1 MARNNTVAMR
11 YEIRDNPVGII
22 EFQMDR
28 GDMLNAE
35 AASMVWMRGDI
46 AIETKKR
53 KGGLFKSLKTAVL
66 SGESF
71 FINEYTAR
79 ADGCGLGITGN
90 ALGDLARI
98 TVDRQFYVQSG
109 SYVCSTGSLTLDTQW
124 QGLKRGLF
132 GSNLFMLKTV
142 DAGEMFV
149 DCWGALRSSRLGAG
163 EEITIDNYQIVAFEE
178 MAYDVVRHGNMKTTI
193 FGGDALVTRFTGPGT
208 VYYQTKNPMELARAL
223 KPYMGGAAKTTGVGL
238 AGAGLAAGLLSS
250 K

>member
-28 GDMLNAE
+28 GDVLNAE

-109 SYVCSTGSLTLDTQW
+109 SYVCSTGSRFSDKCGRRVIL
-124 QGLKRGLF
+124 
-132 GSNLFMLKTV
+132 
-142 DAGEMFV
+142 
-149 DCWGALRSSRLGAG
+149 SRFRILH
-163 EEITIDNYQIVAFEE
+163 EITILYLIK
-178 MAYDVVRHGNMKTTI
+178 AYYKYH
-193 FGGDALVTRFTGPGT
+193 
-208 VYYQTKNPMELARAL
+208 
-223 KPYMGGAAKTTGVGL
+223 
-238 AGAGLAAGLLSS
+238 
-250 K
+250 